1 LENNLGRPGRLDDP
15 KARRPG
21 EQAQVDLQVR
31 SPATYVRW
39 LTVKTPWK
47 APFVG
52 GIQGILRFWGSRQ
65 PRLSFLDDFK
75 ERDPMFKLKEHLTT
89 PMVEISAGLTI
100 FCSMVYVLAANPAIL
115 ANAGAP
121 KEALFTL
128 TACAA
133 ILGTL
138 TMALVANLPFA
149 VAPGMGINAIF
160 AFVIILGMGYS
171 WPQAVA
177 AVILAGIL
185 FFILSLSPLREKIL
199 RDIPPSLQYAVCG
212 GVGLLIAG
220 IGLINSQTIV
230 FTTGFPGLGDFH
242 QPGVRLVFIG
252 LFITAVLLALKFRY
266 AVLAGIILTTVIGVP
281 MGVTTLPAA
290 GGIFSLPPSPEALIF
305 QADFSMVG
313 SLDFWAVVMVFLFIA
328 IFDSLGGFLGLFSI
342 MGDQEAARYRHKM
355 GKAFVAD
362 SLAMI
367 MTGLLGISPNTAY
380 GESGTGVAVGGRT
393 GLTALVC
400 ALCFGLALFCSPL
413 FLAIP
418 FAAVAPA
425 LIVVG
430 WYMLQPLTRIDFKDA
445 TESFPAILVLLLI
458 GLSWKISDSL
468 AVAWLA
474 YMVMK
479 AASGRA
485 RELNVTVCL
494 VGLVFATK
502 LSWDILA

>member
-1 LENNLGRPGRLDDP
+1 MIIYKAVDGKDP
-15 KARRPG
+15 REA
-21 EQAQVDLQVR
+21 
-31 SPATYVRW
+31 SI
-39 LTVKTPWK
+39 
-47 APFVG
+47 G
-52 GIQGILRFWGSRQ
+52 GIQGFLFFGRKM
-65 PRLSFLDDFK
+65 PRPPMPPKFFSGA
-75 ERDPMFKLKEHLTT
+75 EAMFKLKEHQTT
-89 PMVEISAGLTI
+89 PMVEVSAGLTI
-100 FCSMVYVLAANPAIL
+100 FCAMVYVLAANPAIL
-115 ANAGAP
+115 ANAGGP
-121 KEALFTL
+121 SGALFTA

-138 TMALVANLPFA
+138 IMAFLANLPFA

-185 FFILSLSPLREKIL
+185 FFLLSLSPFREKIL

-220 IGLINSQTIV
+220 IGLINSQAIV
-230 FTTGFPGLGDFH
+230 FTTGLPALGDLH
-242 QPGVRLVFIG
+242 QPGVQLVFIG
-252 LFITAVLLALKFRY
+252 VLITAALLALKFRY
-266 AVLAGIILTTVIGVP
+266 AVLAGIILTTIIGVP
-281 MGVTTLPAA
+281 LGVTMLPATGA
-290 GGIFSLPPSPEALIF
+290 IFSLPPSPKALLF
-305 QADFSMVG
+305 QADFSLVG
-313 SLDFWAVVMVFLFIA
+313 SIDFWAVVMVFLFIA
-328 IFDSLGGFLGLFSI
+328 IFDTLGGFLGLFSI
-342 MGDQEAARYRHKM
+342 MGDKEAAKYRHKM
-355 GKAFVAD
+355 GRAFVAD

-367 MTGLLGISPNTAY
+367 VSGLLGISPSTAY

-400 ALCFGLALFCSPL
+400 ALCFCLALFCSPL

-445 TESFPAILVLLLI
+445 TESFPAILLLLLI

-468 AVAWLA
+468 AVAWLI
-474 YMVMK
+474 YLLMK
-479 AASGRA
+479 AVSGRA
-485 RELNVTVCL
+485 RELNATVCM
-494 VGLVFATK
+494 VGLIFATK